1 MDELVGMTS
10 GTWVL
15 LTRDP
20 HVFTS
25 NETGWSP
32 VRGIV
37 SGATLTIECED
48 NTSTDTVS
56 YMAVAER
63 QDAHMINE
71 DTDWTDD
78 EGRPIIEP
86 LRRTAPSPSSSASAS
101 LSPSASA
108 SPSE

>member
-25 NETGWSP
+25 NETGWDA
-32 VRGIV
+32 VRGTV
-37 SGATLTIECED
+37 SGATLTIECE
-48 NTSTDTVS
+48 NASSTDTVS
-56 YMAVAER
+56 YMVVAER
-63 QDAHMINE
+63 QDDHMISE
-71 DTDWTDD
+71 DVDWTDE

-86 LRRTAPSPSSSASAS
+86 LRIVT
-101 LSPSASA
+101 
-108 SPSE
+108 